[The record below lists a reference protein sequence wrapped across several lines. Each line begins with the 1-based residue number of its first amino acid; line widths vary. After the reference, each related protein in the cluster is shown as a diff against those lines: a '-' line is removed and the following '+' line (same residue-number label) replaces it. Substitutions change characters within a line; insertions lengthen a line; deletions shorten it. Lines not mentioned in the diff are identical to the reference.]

1 LGFANRVSPEE
12 ILAEVKN
19 RVTQD
24 LTQFPPDG
32 AIAIM
37 AFAGWND
44 AGEAATGVINHL
56 IESFNAQEVDSI
68 NPDEY
73 YDYQI
78 ARPRVKIED
87 SKRIIEWSTTKFF
100 LAPAGNQKPAFVF
113 VQGIEPNLKWQAF
126 CLEIMKK
133 LTTLNV
139 KSVISLGALLA
150 DAPHTRPIAVTAVAN
165 ESSLSKYLGLEVS
178 SYEGPTGIIGV
189 IHNYLQNSD
198 IPTISLWA
206 ALPHY
211 VSSPPSPKGSLA
223 LISRIEDLTNIDL
236 PRGDLPEE
244 ARAWQVGVDEM
255 AQEDEEIADYIT
267 RLEENVDA
275 TDLPEASGEA
285 IAREFERYLKRRS
298 SD

>member
-1 LGFANRVSPEE
+1 MSEELVS
-12 ILAEVKN
+12 
-19 RVTQD
+19 
-24 LTQFPPDG
+24 FPPKG
-32 AIAIM
+32 AIAIV

-56 IESFNAQEVDSI
+56 IESFNAQEVDAI
-68 NPDEY
+68 NPDDY

-78 ARPRVKIED
+78 ARPKVKIED
-87 SKRIIEWSTTKFF
+87 NKRVIEWSTTKFF
-100 LAPAGNQKPAFVF
+100 LAPAAGARPTFVF

-126 CLEIMKK
+126 CLAVMEK
-133 LTTLNV
+133 LHALNV
-139 KSVISLGALLA
+139 TSVISLGALLA

-165 ESSLSKYLGLEVS
+165 DLQLSAQLGLEAS
-178 SYEGPTGIIGV
+178 TYEGPTGIIGV
-189 IHNYLQNSD
+189 LHSYLQVAN
-198 IPTISLWA
+198 IPTVSLWA

-223 LISRIEDLTNIDL
+223 LMSRIEDLTNIDL
-236 PRGDLPEE
+236 PSGDLPEE

-255 AQEDEEIADYIT
+255 AQEDEEIADYIS

-285 IAREFERYLKRRS
+285 IAREFERYLKRRTN
-298 SD
+298 D

>member
-1 LGFANRVSPEE
+1 MTE
-12 ILAEVKN
+12 
-19 RVTQD
+19 D
-24 LTQFPPDG
+24 LTRFPPPG

-44 AGEAATGVINHL
+44 AGEAASGVVNHF
-56 IESFNAQEVDSI
+56 IESFNAQLVDTVS
-68 NPDEY
+68 PDDY

-78 ARPRVKIED
+78 ARPKIRLED
-87 SKRIIEWSTTKFF
+87 DERIIEWSTTKFY
-100 LAPAGNQKPAFVF
+100 LAPATNDLPTFVL

-126 CLEIMKK
+126 CLEVMEK
-133 LTTLNV
+133 LHALNV
-139 KSVISLGALLA
+139 SSVISLGALLA
-150 DAPHTRPIAVTAVAN
+150 DAPHTRPISVTAVSNDKA
-165 ESSLSKYLGLEVS
+165 LADYLGLEKS

-189 IHNYLQNSD
+189 LHNYLSLSN
-198 IPTISLWA
+198 IPTVSLWA

-223 LISRIEDLTNIDL
+223 IISRIEDLTNIDF

-244 ARAWQVGVDEM
+244 ATAWQTGVDEM

-285 IAREFERYLKRRS
+285 IAKEFERYLKRRT

>member
-1 LGFANRVSPEE
+1 VSEE
-12 ILAEVKN
+12 LVS
-19 RVTQD
+19 
-24 LTQFPPDG
+24 FPPKG
-32 AIAIM
+32 AIAVV

-56 IESFNAQEVDSI
+56 IESFNAQEVDAI
-68 NPDEY
+68 NPDDY

-78 ARPRVKIED
+78 ARPKVKIED
-87 SKRIIEWSTTKFF
+87 NKRVIEWSTTKFF
-100 LAPAGNQKPAFVF
+100 LAPAAGARPTFVF

-126 CLEIMKK
+126 CLAVMEK
-133 LTTLNV
+133 LHALNV
-139 KSVISLGALLA
+139 TSVISLGALLA

-165 ESSLSKYLGLEVS
+165 DLQLSAKLGLEAS
-178 SYEGPTGIIGV
+178 TYEGPTGIIGV
-189 IHNYLQNSD
+189 LHSYLQVAN
-198 IPTISLWA
+198 IPTVSLWA

-223 LISRIEDLTNIDL
+223 LMSRIEDLTNIDL
-236 PRGDLPEE
+236 PSGDLPEE

-255 AQEDEEIADYIT
+255 AQEDEEIADYIS

-285 IAREFERYLKRRS
+285 IAREFERYLKRRTN
-298 SD
+298 D

>member
-1 LGFANRVSPEE
+1 VSEE
-12 ILAEVKN
+12 LV
-19 RVTQD
+19 
-24 LTQFPPDG
+24 QFPPNG
-32 AIAIM
+32 AIAIV

-56 IESFNAQEVDSI
+56 IESFNAQEVDAI

-87 SKRIIEWSTTKFF
+87 GKRVIEWSSTKFY
-100 LAPAGNQKPAFVF
+100 LAPASGKNPTFVF
-113 VQGIEPNLKWQAF
+113 VQGIEPNLKWQTF
-126 CLEIMKK
+126 CLEVMEK
-133 LTTLNV
+133 LHALNV
-139 KSVISLGALLA
+139 TSVISLGALLA

-165 ESSLSKYLGLEVS
+165 DEKLSVQLGLEAS

-189 IHNYLQNSD
+189 LHSYLQVAN
-198 IPTISLWA
+198 IPTVSLWA

-236 PRGDLPEE
+236 PSGDLPEE

-255 AQEDEEIADYIT
+255 AQEDEEIADYIS

-285 IAREFERYLKRRS
+285 IAREFERYLKRRTT
-298 SD
+298 D

>member
-1 LGFANRVSPEE
+1 VSEE
-12 ILAEVKN
+12 LVS
-19 RVTQD
+19 
-24 LTQFPPDG
+24 FPPKG
-32 AIAIM
+32 AIAIV

-56 IESFNAQEVDSI
+56 IESFNAQEVDAI
-68 NPDEY
+68 NPDDY

-78 ARPRVKIED
+78 ARPKVKIED
-87 SKRIIEWSTTKFF
+87 SKRVIEWSTTKFF
-100 LAPAGNQKPAFVF
+100 LAPAAGARPTFVF

-126 CLEIMKK
+126 CLAVMEK
-133 LTTLNV
+133 LHALNV
-139 KSVISLGALLA
+139 TSVISLGALLA

-165 ESSLSKYLGLEVS
+165 DLQLSAQLGLEAS
-178 SYEGPTGIIGV
+178 TYEGPTGIIGV
-189 IHNYLQNSD
+189 LHSYLQVAN
-198 IPTISLWA
+198 IPTVSLWA

-223 LISRIEDLTNIDL
+223 LMSRIEDLTNIDL
-236 PRGDLPEE
+236 PSGDLPEE

-255 AQEDEEIADYIT
+255 AQEDEEIADYIS

-285 IAREFERYLKRRS
+285 IAREFERYLKRRTN
-298 SD
+298 D

>member
-1 LGFANRVSPEE
+1 MSEELVS
-12 ILAEVKN
+12 
-19 RVTQD
+19 
-24 LTQFPPDG
+24 FPPKG
-32 AIAIM
+32 AIAIV

-56 IESFNAQEVDSI
+56 IESFNAQEVDAI
-68 NPDEY
+68 NPDDY

-78 ARPRVKIED
+78 ARPKVKIED
-87 SKRIIEWSTTKFF
+87 NKRVIEWSTTKFF
-100 LAPAGNQKPAFVF
+100 LAPAAGARPTFVF

-126 CLEIMKK
+126 CLEVMGK
-133 LTTLNV
+133 LHALNV
-139 KSVISLGALLA
+139 TSVISLGALLA

-165 ESSLSKYLGLEVS
+165 DLQLSAKLGLEAS
-178 SYEGPTGIIGV
+178 TYEGPTGIIGV
-189 IHNYLQNSD
+189 LHSYLQVAN
-198 IPTISLWA
+198 IPTVSLWA

-223 LISRIEDLTNIDL
+223 LMSRIEDLTNIDL
-236 PRGDLPEE
+236 PSGDLPEE

-255 AQEDEEIADYIT
+255 AQEDEEIADYIS

-285 IAREFERYLKRRS
+285 IAREFERYLKRRTN
-298 SD
+298 D

>member
-1 LGFANRVSPEE
+1 MSED
-12 ILAEVKN
+12 IK
-19 RVTQD
+19 
-24 LTQFPPDG
+24 QFPPSG
-32 AIAIM
+32 AIAVM

-56 IESFNAQEVDSI
+56 IESFNAQLIDSI
-68 NPDEY
+68 NPDDY

-78 ARPRVKIED
+78 ARPRIRIEGD
-87 SKRIIEWSTTKFF
+87 ERVIDWSSTKFF
-100 LAPAGNQKPAFVF
+100 LAPATNDRPTFVF
-113 VQGIEPNLKWQAF
+113 VQGIEPNLKWQNF
-126 CLEIMKK
+126 CLEVMEK
-133 LTTLNV
+133 LHALNV
-139 KSVISLGALLA
+139 TSVISLGALLA

-165 ESSLSKYLGLEVS
+165 DKALATSLGLEKS
-178 SYEGPTGIIGV
+178 TYEGPTGIIGV
-189 IHNYLQNSD
+189 LHNYLGLSN

-223 LISRIEDLTNIDL
+223 LITRIEDLTNIDL
-236 PRGDLPEE
+236 PSGDLPEE

-255 AQEDEEIADYIT
+255 AQEDDEIAEYIT

-285 IAREFERYLKRRS
+285 IAREFERYLKRRGG
-298 SD
+298 D

>member
-1 LGFANRVSPEE
+1 MPE
-12 ILAEVKN
+12 
-19 RVTQD
+19 D
-24 LTQFPPDG
+24 LTQFPPPG

-44 AGEAATGVINHL
+44 AGEAASGVVNHF
-56 IESFNAQEVDSI
+56 IESFNAQLVDTI
-68 NPDEY
+68 NPDDY

-78 ARPRVKIED
+78 ARPKIRLEENE
-87 SKRIIEWSTTKFF
+87 RIIEWSTTKFY
-100 LAPAGNQKPAFVF
+100 LAPATNDRPTFVL

-126 CLEIMKK
+126 CLEVMEK
-133 LTTLNV
+133 LHALNV
-139 KSVISLGALLA
+139 SSVISLGALLA
-150 DAPHTRPIAVTAVAN
+150 DAPHTRPISVTAVSNDQILADF
-165 ESSLSKYLGLEVS
+165 LGLEKS

-189 IHNYLQNSD
+189 IHNYLSLSA
-198 IPTISLWA
+198 IPTVSLWA

-223 LISRIEDLTNIDL
+223 IITRIEDLTNIDF

-244 ARAWQVGVDEM
+244 ARAWQIGVDEM
-255 AQEDEEIADYIT
+255 AQEDEEIAEYIT

-285 IAREFERYLKRRS
+285 IAREFERYLKRRTT
-298 SD
+298 D

>member
-1 LGFANRVSPEE
+1 MSEELVS
-12 ILAEVKN
+12 
-19 RVTQD
+19 
-24 LTQFPPDG
+24 FPPKG
-32 AIAIM
+32 AIAIV

-56 IESFNAQEVDSI
+56 IESFNAQEVDAI
-68 NPDEY
+68 NPDDY

-78 ARPRVKIED
+78 ARPKVKIED
-87 SKRIIEWSTTKFF
+87 NKRVIEWSTTKFF
-100 LAPAGNQKPAFVF
+100 LAPAAGARPTFVF

-126 CLEIMKK
+126 CLAVMEK
-133 LTTLNV
+133 LHALNV
-139 KSVISLGALLA
+139 TSVISLGALLA

-165 ESSLSKYLGLEVS
+165 DLQLSAKLGLEAS
-178 SYEGPTGIIGV
+178 TYEGPTGIIGV
-189 IHNYLQNSD
+189 LHSYLQVAN
-198 IPTISLWA
+198 IPTVSLWA

-223 LISRIEDLTNIDL
+223 LMSRIEDLTNIDL
-236 PRGDLPEE
+236 PSGDLPEE

-255 AQEDEEIADYIT
+255 AQEDEEIADYIS

-285 IAREFERYLKRRS
+285 IAREFERYLKRRTN
-298 SD
+298 D

>member
-1 LGFANRVSPEE
+1 
-12 ILAEVKN
+12 
-19 RVTQD
+19 VTQD
-24 LTQFPPDG
+24 LTEFPPAG
-32 AIAIM
+32 VIAVL

-44 AGEAATGVINHL
+44 AGEAATGVVSHL

-68 NPDEY
+68 NPDDY

-87 SKRIIEWSTTKFF
+87 DKRVIEWSTTKFY
-100 LAPAGNQKPAFVF
+100 LAPASNQKPSFVF

-126 CLEIMKK
+126 CKEVMNK
-133 LTTLNV
+133 LSGLNV
-139 KSVISLGALLA
+139 TSVITLGALLA

-165 ESSLSKYLGLEVS
+165 ETKLSKYLGLEVS

-189 IHNYLQNSD
+189 IHNYLQNLN

-255 AQEDEEIADYIT
+255 AQEDDEIADYIT

-298 SD
+298 TD

>member
-1 LGFANRVSPEE
+1 MSEELVS
-12 ILAEVKN
+12 
-19 RVTQD
+19 
-24 LTQFPPDG
+24 FPPKG
-32 AIAIM
+32 AIAVV

-56 IESFNAQEVDSI
+56 IESFNAQEVDAI
-68 NPDEY
+68 NPDDY

-78 ARPRVKIED
+78 ARPKVKIED
-87 SKRIIEWSTTKFF
+87 NKRVIEWSTTKFF
-100 LAPAGNQKPAFVF
+100 LAPAAGARPTFVF

-126 CLEIMKK
+126 CLAVMEK
-133 LTTLNV
+133 LHALNV
-139 KSVISLGALLA
+139 TSVISLGALLA

-165 ESSLSKYLGLEVS
+165 DLQLSAKLGLEAS
-178 SYEGPTGIIGV
+178 TYEGPTGIIGV
-189 IHNYLQNSD
+189 LHSYLQVAN
-198 IPTISLWA
+198 IPTVSLWA

-223 LISRIEDLTNIDL
+223 LMSRIEDLTNIDL
-236 PRGDLPEE
+236 PSGDLPEE

-255 AQEDEEIADYIT
+255 AQEDEEIADYIS

-285 IAREFERYLKRRS
+285 IAREFERYLKRRTN
-298 SD
+298 D

>member
-1 LGFANRVSPEE
+1 MSEELVS
-12 ILAEVKN
+12 
-19 RVTQD
+19 
-24 LTQFPPDG
+24 FPPKG
-32 AIAIM
+32 AIAIV

-56 IESFNAQEVDSI
+56 IESFNAQEVDAI
-68 NPDEY
+68 NPDDY

-78 ARPRVKIED
+78 ARPKVKIED
-87 SKRIIEWSTTKFF
+87 NKRVIEWSTTKFF
-100 LAPAGNQKPAFVF
+100 LAPAAGARPTFVF

-126 CLEIMKK
+126 CLAVMGK
-133 LTTLNV
+133 LHALNV
-139 KSVISLGALLA
+139 TSVISLGALLA

-165 ESSLSKYLGLEVS
+165 DLQLSAKLGLEAS
-178 SYEGPTGIIGV
+178 TYEGPTGIIGV
-189 IHNYLQNSD
+189 LHSYLQVAN
-198 IPTISLWA
+198 IPTVSLWA

-223 LISRIEDLTNIDL
+223 LMSRIEDLTNIDL
-236 PRGDLPEE
+236 PSGDLPEE

-255 AQEDEEIADYIT
+255 AQEDEEIADYIS

-285 IAREFERYLKRRS
+285 IAREFERYLKRRTN
-298 SD
+298 D

>member
-1 LGFANRVSPEE
+1 MSEE
-12 ILAEVKN
+12 LVK
-19 RVTQD
+19 
-24 LTQFPPDG
+24 FPPDG
-32 AIAIM
+32 AIAIV

-56 IESFNAQEVDSI
+56 IESFNAQEVDAI

-78 ARPRVKIED
+78 ARPKVKIED
-87 SKRIIEWSTTKFF
+87 GKRVIEWSSTKFY
-100 LAPAGNQKPAFVF
+100 LSPASDKNPTFVF
-113 VQGIEPNLKWQAF
+113 VQGIEPNLKWQTF
-126 CLEIMKK
+126 CLEVMEK
-133 LTTLNV
+133 LHALNV
-139 KSVISLGALLA
+139 TSVISLGALLA

-165 ESSLSKYLGLEVS
+165 DEKLSVQLGLEAS

-189 IHNYLQNSD
+189 LHSYLQVAN
-198 IPTISLWA
+198 IPTVSLWA

-236 PRGDLPEE
+236 PSGDLPEE

-255 AQEDEEIADYIT
+255 AQEDEEIADYIS

-285 IAREFERYLKRRS
+285 IAREFERYLKRRTT
-298 SD
+298 D

>member
-1 LGFANRVSPEE
+1 MSEELVS
-12 ILAEVKN
+12 
-19 RVTQD
+19 
-24 LTQFPPDG
+24 FPPKG
-32 AIAIM
+32 AIAIV

-56 IESFNAQEVDSI
+56 IESFNAQEVDAI
-68 NPDEY
+68 NPDDY

-78 ARPRVKIED
+78 ARPKVKIED
-87 SKRIIEWSTTKFF
+87 NKRVIEWSTTKFF
-100 LAPAGNQKPAFVF
+100 LAPAAGARPTFVF

-126 CLEIMKK
+126 CLEVMGK
-133 LTTLNV
+133 LHALNV
-139 KSVISLGALLA
+139 TSVISLGALLA

-165 ESSLSKYLGLEVS
+165 DLQLSAKLGLEAS
-178 SYEGPTGIIGV
+178 TYEGPTGIIGV
-189 IHNYLQNSD
+189 LHSYLQVAS
-198 IPTISLWA
+198 IPTVSLWA

-223 LISRIEDLTNIDL
+223 LMSRIEDLTNIDL
-236 PRGDLPEE
+236 PSGDLPEE

-255 AQEDEEIADYIT
+255 AQEDEEIADYIS

-285 IAREFERYLKRRS
+285 IAREFERYLKRRTN
-298 SD
+298 D

>member
-1 LGFANRVSPEE
+1 VSEE
-12 ILAEVKN
+12 LVS
-19 RVTQD
+19 
-24 LTQFPPDG
+24 FPPKG
-32 AIAIM
+32 AIAIV

-56 IESFNAQEVDSI
+56 IESFNAQEVDAI
-68 NPDEY
+68 NPDDY

-78 ARPRVKIED
+78 ARPKVKIED
-87 SKRIIEWSTTKFF
+87 NKRVIEWSTTKFF
-100 LAPAGNQKPAFVF
+100 LAPAAGARPTFVF

-126 CLEIMKK
+126 CLAVMEK
-133 LTTLNV
+133 LHALNV
-139 KSVISLGALLA
+139 TSVISLGALLA

-165 ESSLSKYLGLEVS
+165 DLQLSAQLGLEAS
-178 SYEGPTGIIGV
+178 TYEGPTGIIGV
-189 IHNYLQNSD
+189 LHSYLQVAN
-198 IPTISLWA
+198 IPTVSLWA

-223 LISRIEDLTNIDL
+223 LMSRIEDLTNIDL
-236 PRGDLPEE
+236 PSGDLPEE

-255 AQEDEEIADYIT
+255 AQEDEEIADYIS

-285 IAREFERYLKRRS
+285 IAREFERYLKRRTN
-298 SD
+298 D

>member
-1 LGFANRVSPEE
+1 VSEE
-12 ILAEVKN
+12 LVS
-19 RVTQD
+19 
-24 LTQFPPDG
+24 FPPKG
-32 AIAIM
+32 AIAIV

-56 IESFNAQEVDSI
+56 IESFNAQEVDAI
-68 NPDEY
+68 NPDDY

-78 ARPRVKIED
+78 ARPKVKIED
-87 SKRIIEWSTTKFF
+87 SKRVIEWSTTKFF
-100 LAPAGNQKPAFVF
+100 LAPATGARPTFVF

-126 CLEIMKK
+126 CLAVMEK
-133 LTTLNV
+133 LHALNV
-139 KSVISLGALLA
+139 TSVISLGALLA

-165 ESSLSKYLGLEVS
+165 DLQLSAQLGLEAS
-178 SYEGPTGIIGV
+178 TYEGPTGIIGV
-189 IHNYLQNSD
+189 LHSYLQVAN
-198 IPTISLWA
+198 IPTVSLWA

-223 LISRIEDLTNIDL
+223 LMSRIEDLTNIDL
-236 PRGDLPEE
+236 PSGDLPEE

-255 AQEDEEIADYIT
+255 AQEDEEIADYIS

-285 IAREFERYLKRRS
+285 IAREFERYLKRRTN
-298 SD
+298 D

>member
-1 LGFANRVSPEE
+1 MSEELVS
-12 ILAEVKN
+12 
-19 RVTQD
+19 
-24 LTQFPPDG
+24 FPPKG
-32 AIAIM
+32 AIAIV

-56 IESFNAQEVDSI
+56 IESFNAQEVDAI
-68 NPDEY
+68 NPDDY

-78 ARPRVKIED
+78 ARPKVKIED
-87 SKRIIEWSTTKFF
+87 SKRVIEWSTTKFF
-100 LAPAGNQKPAFVF
+100 LAPAAGARPTFVF

-126 CLEIMKK
+126 CLAVMEK
-133 LTTLNV
+133 LHALNV
-139 KSVISLGALLA
+139 TSVISLGALLA

-165 ESSLSKYLGLEVS
+165 DLQLSAQLGLEAS
-178 SYEGPTGIIGV
+178 TYEGPTGIIGV
-189 IHNYLQNSD
+189 LHSYLQVAN
-198 IPTISLWA
+198 IPTVSLWA

-223 LISRIEDLTNIDL
+223 LMSRIEDLTNIDL
-236 PRGDLPEE
+236 PSGDLPEE

-255 AQEDEEIADYIT
+255 AQEDEEIADYIS

-285 IAREFERYLKRRS
+285 IAREFERYLKRRTN
-298 SD
+298 D

>member
-1 LGFANRVSPEE
+1 MSED
-12 ILAEVKN
+12 IK
-19 RVTQD
+19 
-24 LTQFPPDG
+24 QFPPSG
-32 AIAIM
+32 AIAVM

-56 IESFNAQEVDSI
+56 IESFNAQLVDTI
-68 NPDEY
+68 NPDDY

-78 ARPRVKIED
+78 ARPRIRLEGED
-87 SKRIIEWSTTKFF
+87 RVIDWSTTKFF
-100 LAPAGNQKPAFVF
+100 LAPATNDRPTFVF
-113 VQGIEPNLKWQAF
+113 VQGIEPNLKWQSF
-126 CLEIMKK
+126 CLEVMEK
-133 LTTLNV
+133 LHALNV
-139 KSVISLGALLA
+139 ASVISLGALLA

-165 ESSLSKYLGLEVS
+165 DKDLAQSLGLEKS
-178 SYEGPTGIIGV
+178 TYEGPTGIIGV
-189 IHNYLQNSD
+189 LHNYLGLSS

-223 LISRIEDLTNIDL
+223 LITRIEDLTNIDL
-236 PRGDLPEE
+236 PSGDLPEE

-255 AQEDEEIADYIT
+255 AQEDDEIAEYIT

-285 IAREFERYLKRRS
+285 IAREFERYLKRRGG
-298 SD
+298 D